1 MKLRSK
7 KNSPKQWAF
16 QMLLILD
23 LIFHICMLFQTR
35 RFFQTATA
43 QIVAVR
49 QKIRNK
55 DAARCITYTVNAEF
69 QEANPSS
76 QKTQK
81 SKSYAFQLLSQNL
94 SSAIS
99 SQT

>member
-1 MKLRSK
+1 
-7 KNSPKQWAF
+7 
-16 QMLLILD
+16 MLLILD